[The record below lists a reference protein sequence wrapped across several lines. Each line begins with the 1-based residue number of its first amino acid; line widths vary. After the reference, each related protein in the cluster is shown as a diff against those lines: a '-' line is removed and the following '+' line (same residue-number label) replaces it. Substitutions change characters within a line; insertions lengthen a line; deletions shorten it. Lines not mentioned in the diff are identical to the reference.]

1 MFTSGLFS
9 VDTWAMRWERLRWGL
24 SGLAVK
30 RLALMGLT
38 AALFVLAGR
47 SFQPFRST
55 AALDREG
62 FGISLPALA
71 AGAGGPDSPLNRA
84 LGELRGQHFRI
95 LIHASPAG
103 PRHTVISPDGVVL
116 ARGLTAAE
124 VEAEFPA
131 LQLETMTA
139 EAPDD
144 LGSSFPDW

>member
-1 MFTSGLFS
+1 
-9 VDTWAMRWERLRWGL
+9 MRWARFLPNHDL
-24 SGLAVK
+24 MPAK

-47 SFQPFRST
+47 SFQPFRSS
-55 AALDREG
+55 ASIDEVG
-62 FGISLPALA
+62 VDISLPEL
-71 AGAGGPDSPLNRA
+71 GAGVSPDATPFTRA

-95 LIHASPAG
+95 LVHASPAG

-124 VEAEFPA
+124 VEREFPA
-131 LQLETMTA
+131 LQMETMTA

-144 LGSSFPDW
+144 LGPSFPDW